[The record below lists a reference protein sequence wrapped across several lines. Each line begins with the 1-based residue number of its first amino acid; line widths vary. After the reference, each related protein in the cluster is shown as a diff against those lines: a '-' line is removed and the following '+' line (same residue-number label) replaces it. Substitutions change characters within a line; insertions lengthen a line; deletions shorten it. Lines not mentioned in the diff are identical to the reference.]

1 MAVVDRYAWSEVK
14 LNCLTVCLSGCRFS
28 CSKGFPRT
36 PLPTMTMTSDVDV
49 DGGGGDDDDIPSC
62 PGNREQQLLFFSFY
76 CRFLALLISLLL
88 VFNYG
93 LLRHFHTCVCILI
106 EKLFPF
112 GFQLDFFSVRYFYLF
127 VLLLFL
133 FQCNFS
139 GHTSVLLYTV
149 RPSVRQSVCRSV
161 NIK

>member
-14 LNCLTVCLSGCRFS
+14 LNCLTVCLSDCRFS

-36 PLPTMTMTSDVDV
+36 PLPTMTMTSDVD
-49 DGGGGDDDDIPSC
+49 GGDDDDIPSC
-62 PGNREQQLLFFSFY
+62 PGNREQQLLLFFSFY

-112 GFQLDFFSVRYFYLF
+112 GFQLDFFLF
-127 VLLLFL
+127 VIFICLFYY
-133 FQCNFS
+133 FFCFS
-139 GHTSVLLYTV
+139 VISADIHPYYSTLY
-149 RPSVRQSVCRSV
+149 VRQSVCRSV

>member
-1 MAVVDRYAWSEVK
+1 MAVVDRYARSEVK
-14 LNCLTVCLSGCRFS
+14 LNCLTVCLSDCRFS

-49 DGGGGDDDDIPSC
+49 DGGGGGDDDDIPSC
-62 PGNREQQLLFFSFY
+62 PGNREQQLLLFFSFY

-112 GFQLDFFSVRYFYLF
+112 GFQLDFFLF
-127 VLLLFL
+127 VIFICLFYYFFL

-149 RPSVRQSVCRSV
+149 RPSVRQSV
-161 NIK
+161 

>member
-14 LNCLTVCLSGCRFS
+14 LNCLTVCLSACRFS

-36 PLPTMTMTSDVDV
+36 PLPTMTMTSDVD
-49 DGGGGDDDDIPSC
+49 GGGGDDDDIPSC
-62 PGNREQQLLFFSFY
+62 PGNREQQLLLFFSFY

-127 VLLLFL
+127 VLLLF
-133 FQCNFS
+133 CFS
-139 GHTSVLLYTV
+139 VISADIHPYYSTLYV
-149 RPSVRQSVCRSV
+149 RPSVNLSVV
-161 NIK
+161 L

>member
-14 LNCLTVCLSGCRFS
+14 LNCLTVCLSDCRFS

-49 DGGGGDDDDIPSC
+49 DVDGGDDDIPSC
-62 PGNREQQLLFFSFY
+62 PGNREQQLLLFFSFY

-127 VLLLFL
+127 VLLLF
-133 FQCNFS
+133 FV
-139 GHTSVLLYTV
+139 SV
-149 RPSVRQSVCRSV
+149 
-161 NIK
+161 